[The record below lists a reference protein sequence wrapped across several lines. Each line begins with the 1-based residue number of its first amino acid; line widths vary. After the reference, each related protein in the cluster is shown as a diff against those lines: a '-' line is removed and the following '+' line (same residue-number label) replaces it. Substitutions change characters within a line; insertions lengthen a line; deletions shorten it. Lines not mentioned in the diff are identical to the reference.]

1 MKFSDLQLTQ
11 AQRLELLAQSQWSI
25 EEAACYFCDV
35 KAIELDKLSPDELQV
50 LHETQLIYDIEELTE
65 ELPESF
71 SKGEYFRSKYSDPHV
86 TKKSLF
92 PVEEFMLWA
101 NEQWPLT
108 HGKQLPRIV
117 LEYNG
122 QKEAEDRELQEIMKS
137 SEAGQEF
144 NLSPEIIELAT
155 QNPDV
160 PPDVPDAASTT
171 QEANQTA
178 SESEFNPSPEVI
190 EAYQFL
196 RKRGISI
203 DLWILLCRDCY
214 RLRWS
219 DAPHPIPL
227 PPNTEE
233 NPDKRKERIAKEK
246 ATYNSWFKKGGPYA
260 SMNKSHVYEAIG
272 GLLDPKNPGGR
283 RPGSKNLR
291 KRSSKVFDK
300 GKS

>member
-35 KAIELDKLSPDELQV
+35 RAVQLDKLSPDELQV
-50 LHETQLIYDIEELTE
+50 LHETELIYDIEELTK

-71 SKGEYFRSKYSDPHV
+71 SEGEYFRIKYNDPHV

-108 HGKQLPRIV
+108 HGKLLPRIV
-117 LEYNG
+117 LEYNV
-122 QKEAEDRELQEIMKS
+122 QKEVENRELQEITNS
-137 SEAGQEF
+137 SEASQEF
-144 NLSPEIIELAT
+144 NLSPEVIELAT

-160 PPDVPDAASTT
+160 LDATSTT
-171 QEANQTA
+171 QEEKKTA
-178 SESEFNPSPEVI
+178 SESEFNPSSDVI

-196 RKRGISI
+196 RQRGISI

-214 RLRWS
+214 RLWWG
-219 DAPHPIPL
+219 DELHPVPL
-227 PPNTEE
+227 SPVTT
-233 NPDKRKERIAKEK
+233 DKELEKRNLALAEEK
-246 ATYNSWFKKGGPYA
+246 AKYNSWFKSGQPYA
-260 SMNKSHVYEAIG
+260 SMNKSHVYEVIG

>member
-35 KAIELDKLSPDELQV
+35 KAVELDKLSPEELQI
-50 LHETQLIYDIEELTE
+50 LHETELIYDIEELTK

-71 SKGEYFRSKYSDPHV
+71 SNGECFRIKYNDPHV

-117 LEYNG
+117 IEYNF
-122 QKEAEDRELQEIMKS
+122 QKETRDREPQEITKP
-137 SEAGQEF
+137 SEASQEF
-144 NLSPEIIELAT
+144 NLSPEVVELAT
-155 QNPDV
+155 RNSV
-160 PPDVPDAASTT
+160 ALDAISTT
-171 QEANQTA
+171 QEENQTV
-178 SESEFNPSPEVI
+178 SDSEFNPSSDVI

-214 RLRWS
+214 RLWWG

-233 NPDKRKERIAKEK
+233 APDKRKERIAKEK
-246 ATYNSWFKKGGPYA
+246 ATYNSWFKNGQPYA
-260 SMNKSHVYEAIG
+260 SMNKTHVYEVIG
-272 GLLDPKNPGGR
+272 GLLAPKNPGGR

>member
-11 AQRLELLAQSQWSI
+11 AQRLELLAQSHWSI

-35 KAIELDKLSPDELQV
+35 KAVDLNKLSPVELQV
-50 LHETQLIYDIEELTE
+50 LYETQVIYDIEELTK

-71 SKGEYFRSKYSDPHV
+71 SNGEYFRIKYNNPHV

-117 LEYNG
+117 MEYNF
-122 QKEAEDRELQEIMKS
+122 QKETRDRETQEITKPN
-137 SEAGQEF
+137 EASQEF
-144 NLSPEIIELAT
+144 NLSPEVVELAT
-155 QNPDV
+155 RNPV
-160 PPDVPDAASTT
+160 ALDAISTT
-171 QEANQTA
+171 QEENQA
-178 SESEFNPSPEVI
+178 VSDSEFSPSPEVI

-196 RKRGISI
+196 RQRGVRI
-203 DLWILLCRDCY
+203 DLWILLCSKCY
-214 RLRWS
+214 QLWWGN
-219 DAPHPIPL
+219 AEHPVPL
-227 PPNTEE
+227 PPVTT
-233 NPDKRKERIAKEK
+233 DKELEKRNNALDEEK
-246 ATYNSWFKKGGPYA
+246 ATYNSWFKSGEPYA
-260 SMNKSHVYEAIG
+260 SMNKSHVYEVIG

-291 KRSSKVFDK
+291 KRSSKVSDK